1 MANLF
6 ASGDEIGVIN
16 VLEAGVVYLPDM
28 KTNTT
33 LKVNDELTK
42 INFRLT

>member
-1 MANLF
+1 LANLF

-33 LKVNDELTK
+33 TLD
-42 INFRLT
+42 